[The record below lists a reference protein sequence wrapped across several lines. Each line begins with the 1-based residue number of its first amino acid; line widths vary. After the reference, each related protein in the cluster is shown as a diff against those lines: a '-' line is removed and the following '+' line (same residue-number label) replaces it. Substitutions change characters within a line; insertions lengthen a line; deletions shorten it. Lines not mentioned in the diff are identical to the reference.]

1 MKTNA
6 RVLGVF
12 AALSLS
18 LGLGTAALAQGG
30 APAEPAKPP
39 ASPSPSPQTAPA
51 PTPPADKSPSQAD
64 EEKLPVYW
72 ISTSMGEIVIEV
84 DAEKAPITARNF
96 DTYVREG
103 FYAGTIFHRVIPDF
117 MIQGGGFTKEMAQ
130 KPTKAPIKNE
140 WRNGL
145 KNVRGS
151 IAMAR
156 TPVAD
161 SATSQFFINLKHNTF
176 LDEPRDG
183 AAYAVFGRVL
193 VGMDV
198 VDRIAGVRTEA
209 RGVHQNVPAEP
220 VEIRHITRL
229 QRSDADHVRQKG
241 SFSPADVLPPGV
253 MRDPAV
259 DPSQAGA
266 DGQANPNDPGRQKRD
281 LQRRGLQPITP
292 ATGPDTAQ

>member
-1 MKTNA
+1 MKTNT

-18 LGLGTAALAQGG
+18 MGLGTAAFAQGG
-30 APAEPAKPP
+30 AQAEPAKPP
-39 ASPSPSPQTAPA
+39 APQPSQTAPA
-51 PTPPADKSPSQAD
+51 PTPPADKAPSQAE

-84 DAEKAPITARNF
+84 DAEKAPISAKNF

-183 AAYAVFGRVL
+183 AAYAVFGRVMI
-193 VGMDV
+193 GMDV

-220 VEIRHITRL
+220 VEIRHVTRL

-241 SFSPADVLPPGV
+241 TFAPSDVLPPG
-253 MRDPAV
+253 MKRDPAV
-259 DPSQAGA
+259 DPSRAGA
-266 DGQANPNDPGRQKRD
+266 DGQADPNDPGRMKRD
-281 LQRRGLQPITP
+281 LQRRGLQPLEP
-292 ATGPDTAQ
+292 AKGPDTAQ